1 MGLASLAFLGLSVM
15 PLLGALQKSPQ
26 QVASSPGSS
35 QDRLEIQAKGYEL
48 VLQREPQNQAALKGL
63 LEARVQQGNI
73 KAVIPVLE
81 KLAEQNADQP
91 DYKVLLAQA
100 KQQAGDREGA
110 AEVYR
115 SVLEKRPGDINALK
129 GLSDLLIQQ
138 ERPEAAIGL
147 LQDTLKTA
155 DEANRSQPGS
165 VDTIAVQVL
174 LGEVFFKQKRYDEA
188 IATYDQA
195 VEAAPQDFRPVLGK
209 ALVLQSQDKND
220 EAAPLFASA
229 EALAPAQYKDQIKQL
244 ASTPTVSPSPAP
256 AASGSPASGANAP
269 ASPSP
274 EASPSPAPAESAPAT
289 E

>member
-1 MGLASLAFLGLSVM
+1 M
-15 PLLGALQKSPQ
+15 PLLGALQKTPQ
-26 QVASSPGSS
+26 IASSPGNT
-35 QDRLEIQAKGYEL
+35 QDRLEIQAKGYEM

-110 AEVYR
+110 ADVYR

-155 DEANRSQPGS
+155 DEANRAQPGS

-195 VEAAPQDFRPVLGK
+195 TQAAPQDFRPVLGK
-209 ALVLQSQDKND
+209 ALVLQSQNKND

-229 EALAPAQYKDQIKQL
+229 AALAPAQYKDQIKQL
-244 ASTPTVSPSPAP
+244 AASPSPSPTSSPSP
-256 AASGSPASGANAP
+256 AASGSPASPGADTT
-269 ASPSP
+269 ASPQP
-274 EASPSPAPAESAPAT
+274 ETSPSPAPAESSPSAT

>member
-1 MGLASLAFLGLSVM
+1 M

-195 VEAAPQDFRPVLGK
+195 VQAAPQDFRPVLGK

-244 ASTPTVSPSPAP
+244 ASTPAASPSPAP
-256 AASGSPASGANAP
+256 AASGSPVSPGANAP
-269 ASPSP
+269 ASPQP